1 MISLIQKAKMKFRT
15 EILERGYGKPPFLIF
30 FLLCDVIIRA
40 KVVVTCEILVLNH
53 ESKRKKIMLGY
64 IE

>member
-1 MISLIQKAKMKFRT
+1 MLKT
-15 EILERGYGKPPFLIF
+15 GYSKPSFLIF

-40 KVVVTCEILVLNH
+40 KVVVTCQILALNH